1 MPPVLRAEGL
11 GKMFLHRGR
20 HPATFRGFV
29 EGGWR
34 QMRASEWFWALR
46 DVSFSVAPGEMLGV
60 IGHNGSGKS
69 TLLRLLGGVMRADEG
84 ALETRAPVNGLL
96 DLNTGMHLDLSGR
109 ENVHISGVLA
119 GLLRSE
125 VRDRFDDIVAFAE
138 LDAFI
143 DEPVRT
149 YSAGM
154 RLRLGFAI
162 AVHVHP
168 RILLIDEVLA
178 VGDVAFQ
185 RKCIDRIRRFKEDG
199 CAIVFITHDMSQ
211 IAQVCDR
218 AMWMDHGRVRA
229 IGTPSEI
236 VSAYQ
241 SAMLDASRALTRQD
255 ATATTTFQGRPLIA
269 GENRIGSGE
278 VTVENLRLLGR
289 DGVLSARI
297 APGQGLIVQAR
308 IALQKA
314 VTSAYFSVTISDAAG
329 AVCFDTNTQVD
340 DIALP
345 PLRGGEA
352 IELEFERLDLAP
364 GTYSISV
371 GLWHADWTHAYDY
384 HIGAYVLEVEG
395 GIATKGM
402 IAPPRRWK
410 IHPASDAGVMSR

>member
-1 MPPVLRAEGL
+1 MPQVLSADGL
-11 GKMFLHRGR
+11 GKMFVHRGR
-20 HPATFRGFV
+20 HPMSFRGFV

-34 QMRASEWFWALR
+34 RMRASERFWALR
-46 DVSFSVAPGEMLGV
+46 DVSFSVSKGEMLGV

-69 TLLRLLGGVMRADEG
+69 TLLRLLGGVMQPDEG
-84 ALETRAPVNGLL
+84 KIDTRAPVNGLL

-138 LDAFI
+138 LDGFI

-162 AVHVHP
+162 AVHVRP
-168 RILLIDEVLA
+168 QILLIDEVLA

-211 IAQVCDR
+211 VAQVCDR
-218 AMWMDHGRVRA
+218 ALWMDHGRVRA
-229 IGTPSEI
+229 LGTPSEI

-241 SAMLDASRALTRQD
+241 SAMLEASRALTRQD
-255 ATATTTFQGRPLIA
+255 GAATTTFQGRPLIA
-269 GENRIGSGE
+269 GENRVGSGE
-278 VTVENLRLLGR
+278 VMLEDVRLLGR
-289 DGVLSARI
+289 DGTESGRI
-297 APGQGLIVQAR
+297 APGQGLIVQTR
-308 IALQKA
+308 VVLHK
-314 VTSAYFSVTISDAAG
+314 VVPTAYFSVTISDTAG

-345 PLRGGEA
+345 PLKGGEA

-384 HIGAYVLEVEG
+384 HAGAYVLEVAG
-395 GIATKGM
+395 GVATKGT

-410 IHPASDAGVMSR
+410 IHPGGASLRSG